1 MHLVIANL
9 IVIIHVHIQGMYA
22 LGEEWIYWS
31 MCLYDTCS
39 VTCCTKDVAI
49 VTLQHLCM
57 LWAQHS

>member
-22 LGEEWIYWS
+22 VGGEWIYLS

-39 VTCCTKDVAI
+39 VTVAQK
-49 VTLQHLCM
+49 T
-57 LWAQHS
+57 